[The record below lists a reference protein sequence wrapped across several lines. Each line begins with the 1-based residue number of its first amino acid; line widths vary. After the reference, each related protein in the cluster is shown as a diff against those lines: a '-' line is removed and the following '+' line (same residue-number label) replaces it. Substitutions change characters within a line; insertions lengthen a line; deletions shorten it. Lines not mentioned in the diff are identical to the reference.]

1 MVPILLC
8 LTLWQTPHA
17 AEAPPPPAE
26 EFARRVRQ
34 ALRLDYQVQS
44 SFTYRERRRDIKLSK
59 LGKVTIGPLRTFE
72 VFPSDRPGGTYK
84 RLVEVD
90 GKPLTADQ
98 LATGDAEHARDLR
111 ETEARERRESAP
123 ERARRLEKA
132 AGEQRERE
140 AILADAIAV
149 FAPTFV
155 GRESIDGERVLVAD
169 LKPRADARVVTR
181 EGRWMKRF
189 AGRIWVAEA
198 DYQVVKLDMRAF
210 DDITIGWGVVGRAH
224 KGSRFYISRR
234 RFENAWLP
242 AEITYE
248 ASGRTLLFRPFQFS
262 ATTTFSDYKRR

>member
-1 MVPILLC
+1 MIPFLLC
-8 LTLWQTPHA
+8 LALWQTPHA
-17 AEAPPPPAE
+17 AESRPPAA
-26 EFARRVRQ
+26 EFARRVRE
-34 ALRLDYQVQS
+34 ALQLDYQIQKA
-44 SFTYRERRRDIKLSK
+44 FTYRERRRDVKISK

-84 RLVEVD
+84 RLIEID
-90 GKPLTADQ
+90 AKPLTADQ
-98 LATGDAEHARDLR
+98 LAKGDAEHARDLR
-111 ETEARERRESAP
+111 EAEARERAESP
-123 ERARRLEKA
+123 SERARRLEKVA
-132 AGEQRERE
+132 EEHRERE
-140 AILADAIAV
+140 AILADAMAV

-155 GRESIDGERVLVAD
+155 GREWIDGERVLVAD
-169 LKPRADARVVTR
+169 LTPRADARVVTR

-198 DYQVVKLDMRAF
+198 GYHVVKLDMRAF

-248 ASGRTLLFRPFQFS
+248 ASGRTLLFRPFEFT
-262 ATTTFSDYKRR
+262 ATATFSDYKRR